1 MANEI
6 KFGWQTGETLTFT
19 ALQPDGSARGAAD
32 QNLPEIGAT
41 GYYTATPSTV
51 LVAGDVVV
59 VDDGTLKVGFGEY
72 RMEVDCVLIEGADFT
87 DTLIGA
93 DGDTLESLS
102 DQMDVLSTDQNRV
115 VNVYDETIQ
124 EETLRE
130 ILRSGLL
137 GGRFR

>member
-6 KFGWQTGETLTFT
+6 KFGSFTGQTLTFT

-41 GYYTATPSTV
+41 GYYTATPSTA
-51 LVAGDVVV
+51 LVGGDVVV
-59 VDDGTLKVGFGEY
+59 VDNGTSKVGFGEY
-72 RMEVDCVLIEGADFT
+72 RTEVDCSLIEGTDFT

-102 DQMDVLSTDQNRV
+102 DHMDALTTEADKVL
-115 VNVYDETIQ
+115 NVYGPGE
-124 EETLRE
+124 
-130 ILRSGLL
+130 
-137 GGRFR
+137 